1 MATKN
6 IDIVV
11 KAKDEASKT
20 FDNIAQNSAS
30 FSEKVKA
37 NLTKISVVSTAI
49 TWGLVAMWKK
59 FIDASIENE
68 PLQKSFERLS
78 ESAWIAS
85 DEMLKAMRKASQG
98 TVADTNLMAQANK
111 AYALWIVKNTD
122 DMATMIEIARLK
134 WQAMGRT
141 MEEALW
147 DITTWLWRGSAQ
159 ILDNL
164 WIVVNAEE
172 ANQKYADSIGK
183 TVKELTDEEKKQA
196 LVNAV
201 VSQGKKELE
210 EAGEVQ
216 LTMQEKMDRLNATW
230 ENTKNVIW
238 DALIPVVDK
247 LLQAVAPIIERVANW
262 IEENP
267 KLTSWIFMAITAIA
281 WLTAVVSWLAL
292 ALPAIWTAITVLSW
306 PIGWIIW
313 AITLV
318 ATAWS
323 QNRWGIQEKT
333 QVAVDKIKEIIWP
346 WLDKLQARWQEH
358 WDAIMEGVW
367 KVLWFIADLIG
378 TTIWWIATYIAWT
391 FTTIEAWFKM
401 FSALLSWD
409 FEEVWNIATEWAQD
423 MDEILTASFWDT
435 RQSIKDWVSD
445 MYNWIVDKLNSV
457 VNAVKNI
464 VWQIK
469 DAWNTAKDTV
479 SNFASNAVDK
489 VSSFFWWWKANWWA
503 VSAWTTYL
511 VWERWPELF
520 VPKSAWTIVPN
531 ETITN
536 NNGISI
542 NMWNVQIRND
552 SDIQALASEIV
563 RMTKLEKNY
572 WII

>member
-111 AYALWIVKNTD
+111 AYALGIVKNTD

-306 PIGWIIW
+306 PIWWIIW

-542 NMWNVQIRND
+542 NMGNVQIRND

>member
-49 TWGLVAMWKK
+49 TWGLVAIGKK
-59 FIDASIENE
+59 FVDSAMEAEPVKRSFEQLSDSVWESSQKMLASIRE
-68 PLQKSFERLS
+68 
-78 ESAWIAS
+78 AS
-85 DEMLKAMRKASQG
+85 KWAVKDYDLMLA
-98 TVADTNLMAQANK
+98 ANK
-111 AYALWIVKNTD
+111 SMKLWVATNTE
-122 DMATMIEIARLK
+122 DMTELMKIARLYG
-134 WQAMGRT
+134 QQMGQDLSS
-141 MEEALW
+141 AFD
-147 DITTWLWRGSAQ
+147 DIVTWLWRGSAQ

-164 WIVVNAEE
+164 WIVVDAESANE
-172 ANQKYADSIGK
+172 AYAQSIGK
-183 TVKELTDEEKKQA
+183 TVSQLTDEEKKQA
-196 LVNAV
+196 LVNATIEEW
-201 VSQGKKELE
+201 KRKLE
-210 EAGEVQ
+210 QFWEPAI
-216 LTMQEKMDRLNATW
+216 TMQERVQALQNNFDRMWSTIW
-230 ENTKNVIW
+230 E
-238 DALIPVVDK
+238 ALIPVMEKIMNVIT
-247 LLQAVAPIIERVANW
+247 PIIERVANW

-401 FSALLSWD
+401 FSALLSGD

-423 MDEILTASFWDT
+423 MDEILTTSFWDT

-464 VWQIK
+464 VWEIK

-489 VSSFFWWWKANWWA
+489 VSSFFWWWKANWWP

-536 NNGISI
+536 NNWISI
-542 NMWNVQIRND
+542 NMGNVQIRND

>member
-85 DEMLKAMRKASQG
+85 DEMIQAMRKASKW

-111 AYALWIVKNTD
+111 AYALGIVKNTD

-183 TVKELTDEEKKQA
+183 TVDQLTAEEKKQA

-201 VSQGKKELE
+201 VSQWKKELE

-238 DALIPVVDK
+238 DALIPVVDR

-306 PIGWIIW
+306 PIWWIIG

-423 MDEILTASFWDT
+423 MDEILTTSFWDT
-435 RQSIKDWVSD
+435 WQSIKDWVSD

-479 SNFASNAVDK
+479 SNFASNA
-489 VSSFFWWWKANWWA
+489 SFKF
-503 VSAWTTYL
+503 L
-511 VWERWPELF
+511 LMM
-520 VPKSAWTIVPN
+520 KS
-531 ETITN
+531 
-536 NNGISI
+536 
-542 NMWNVQIRND
+542 
-552 SDIQALASEIV
+552 
-563 RMTKLEKNY
+563 
-572 WII
+572 

>member
-59 FIDASIENE
+59 FVEAWNVQIEQE
-68 PLQKSFERLS
+68 TKLTT
-78 ESAWIAS
+78 I
-85 DEMLKAMRKASQG
+85 LKQR
-98 TVADTNLMAQANK
+98 AN
-111 AYALWIVKNTD
+111 ATD
-122 DMATMIEIARLK
+122 
-134 WQAMGRT
+134 
-141 MEEALW
+141 
-147 DITTWLWRGSAQ
+147 AQ
-159 ILDNL
+159 IQKIKDLASAEQNL
-164 WIVVNAEE
+164 WIVW
-172 ANQKYADSIGK
+172 D
-183 TVKELTDEEKKQA
+183 
-196 LVNAV
+196 
-201 VSQGKKELE
+201 
-210 EAGEVQ
+210 EVQ
-216 LTMQEKMDRLNATW
+216 LAWAQQLATFVNQTETIEKLLPAMNNLVAQQKWYNATTWDAINIWNLMWKVLQWQTSALTRVWITFTEAQEQVLKFWNEEERASMLAQVITDNVW
-230 ENTKNVIW
+230 EMNKAMAWTFQWRLTQLNNTIW
-238 DALIPVVDK
+238 DIWETIWMALMPALQKAIEAIIPVVNKVADWIAK
-247 LLQAVAPIIERVANW
+247 NPELTANILLI
-262 IEENP
+262 
-267 KLTSWIFMAITAIA
+267 TTAIA

-306 PIGWIIW
+306 PIWWIIW

-489 VSSFFWWWKANWWA
+489 VSSFFWWWKANWWS

-542 NMWNVQIRND
+542 NMGNVQIRND

>member
-20 FDNIAQNSAS
+20 FDNIAQDSAS

-59 FIDASIENE
+59 FVEAWNVQIEQE
-68 PLQKSFERLS
+68 TKLTT
-78 ESAWIAS
+78 I
-85 DEMLKAMRKASQG
+85 LKQR
-98 TVADTNLMAQANK
+98 AN
-111 AYALWIVKNTD
+111 ATD
-122 DMATMIEIARLK
+122 
-134 WQAMGRT
+134 
-141 MEEALW
+141 
-147 DITTWLWRGSAQ
+147 AQ
-159 ILDNL
+159 IQKIKDLASAEQNL
-164 WIVVNAEE
+164 WIVW
-172 ANQKYADSIGK
+172 D
-183 TVKELTDEEKKQA
+183 
-196 LVNAV
+196 
-201 VSQGKKELE
+201 
-210 EAGEVQ
+210 EVQ
-216 LTMQEKMDRLNATW
+216 LAWAQQLATFVNQTETIEKLLPAMNNLVAQQKWYNATTWDAINIWNLMWKVLQWQTSALTRVWITFTEAQEQVLKFWNEEERASMLAQVITDNVW
-230 ENTKNVIW
+230 EMNKAMAWTFQWRLTQLNNTIW
-238 DALIPVVDK
+238 DIWETIWMALMPALQKALEAIIPVVNKVADWIAK
-247 LLQAVAPIIERVANW
+247 NPELTANILLI
-262 IEENP
+262 
-267 KLTSWIFMAITAIA
+267 TTAIA

-306 PIGWIIW
+306 PIWWIIW

-489 VSSFFWWWKANWWA
+489 VSSFFWWWKANWWP

-536 NNGISI
+536 NNWISI
-542 NMWNVQIRND
+542 NMGNVQIRND